1 MSKRCYLKKLGQ
13 LAHSK
18 MGFSILEILV
28 AIGILGFIGVT
39 VVQALDTGYRSAR
52 TLDEKVTA
60 RTLISSHMETIKQL
74 PYAANYPNASEN
86 ITIPKQYSVIV
97 STECTND
104 DTTYQPCTGNETLQR
119 IIVSVLREGR
129 PVLRICTFRTPRYE

>member
-13 LAHSK
+13 LARSK
-18 MGFSILEILV
+18 VGFSILEALV
-28 AIGILGFIGVT
+28 AVGILGFIGVT

-52 TLDEKVTA
+52 TLDEKVTS
-60 RTLISSHMETIKQL
+60 RTLISSHMEAIKQL

-86 ITIPKQYSVIV
+86 ITIPDQYSVIV

-104 DTTYQPCTGNETLQR
+104 DTTYQSCTGNETLQR